1 MLFGVLDDDDD
12 VRRALA
18 RLLRSWGHD
27 VSLFASA
34 EDYEEASL
42 LADCLIVDMRLP
54 GINGLELHERLLA
67 GATPVPFVLIS
78 GDDRSDI
85 SGPRRPPTV
94 MKPFDEGTLMAAISD
109 ALFTTGRCECP

>member
-1 MLFGVLDDDDD
+1 MLFGVVDDDDD
-12 VRRALA
+12 VRRALT

-54 GINGLELHERLLA
+54 GLNGLELHERLLLA
-67 GATPVPFVLIS
+67 
-78 GDDRSDI
+78 
-85 SGPRRPPTV
+85 PRRCPSSSSAATIGPTF
-94 MKPFDEGTLMAAISD
+94 PARAARRRS
-109 ALFTTGRCECP
+109 